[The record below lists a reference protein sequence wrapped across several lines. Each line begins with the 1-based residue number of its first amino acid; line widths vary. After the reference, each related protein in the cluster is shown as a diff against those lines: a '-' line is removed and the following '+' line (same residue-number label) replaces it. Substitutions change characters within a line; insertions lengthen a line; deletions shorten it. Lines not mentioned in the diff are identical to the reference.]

1 MAGLRRRV
9 EISSPGF
16 EVVRAIHTLRSGTT
30 PSEIRFNQVRVP
42 AENLIGKEGGGFAL
56 ANAAL
61 VCIRIPYSAA

>member
-1 MAGLRRRV
+1 
-9 EISSPGF
+9 
-16 EVVRAIHTLRSGTT
+16 LRSGTT